1 MADDL
6 KPLQPHDEVYIK
18 PLGAYGR
25 VVRVRPGDIREP
37 EEQRLYEVQ
46 AASIYFRRTDL
57 EIGTT
62 KDDIEKRKKIRAEKA
77 ARAEAAQQNFMREHE
92 AGGVKPTTVVEC
104 AVATDDYLKELGF
117 KGFLQPIKSDPT
129 K

>member
-1 MADDL
+1 MADVL
-6 KPLQPHDEVYIK
+6 KPLQPNDEVYIK

-25 VVRVRPGDIREP
+25 VVRVRRGDIREQ
-37 EEQRLYEVQ
+37 EEQWLYEVQ
-46 AASIYFRRTDL
+46 AATIYFRRTDL
-57 EIGTT
+57 ELDIT
-62 KDDIEKRKKIRAEKA
+62 KDDIEKRTKVRAEKA

-92 AGGVKPTTVVEC
+92 AGGVKPTTVAEC